1 IATFV
6 MRGTQYLC
14 AVRADDGVLSLE
26 TLYYA
31 DEIRQPREQL
41 DHLPER
47 AEPDGREFDMARTLI
62 ESMSADWRPED
73 YRDTYADRVRDL
85 IEDKRVGN
93 QVVAESAAP
102 AATDVTDLLEA
113 LRLSVEARRA
123 S

>member
-1 IATFV
+1 
-6 MRGTQYLC
+6 
-14 AVRADDGVLSLE
+14 
-26 TLYYA
+26 
-31 DEIRQPREQL
+31 
-41 DHLPER
+41 
-47 AEPDGREFDMARTLI
+47 
-62 ESMSADWRPED
+62 MSADWRPED

>member
-1 IATFV
+1 
-6 MRGTQYLC
+6 
-14 AVRADDGVLSLE
+14 
-26 TLYYA
+26 
-31 DEIRQPREQL
+31 
-41 DHLPER
+41 
-47 AEPDGREFDMARTLI
+47 
-62 ESMSADWRPED
+62 
-73 YRDTYADRVRDL
+73 DRVRDL